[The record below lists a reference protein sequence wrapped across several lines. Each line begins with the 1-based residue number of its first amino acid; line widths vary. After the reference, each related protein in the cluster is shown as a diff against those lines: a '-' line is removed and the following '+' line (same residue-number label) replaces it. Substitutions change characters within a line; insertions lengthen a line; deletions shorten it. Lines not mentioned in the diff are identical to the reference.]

1 VTAPASEVRPEPPAA
16 ADAAL
21 PALGSGAMFDRI
33 ARRYDLC
40 NRVLSLGLDR
50 SWRRRAVRA
59 LQLAPGARPRVL
71 DVATG
76 TGDLAIDIARA
87 CRGAEVIGLDPST
100 GMLEVAVQKIERRGL
115 GRRVMLIA
123 GDAQRLPFGSCELDA
138 AAMAFGIRNVPDRGA
153 ALRELA
159 RVVRPGGRIAVLE
172 LGEPS
177 GEAREGASAIGRLAR
192 RLLGSA
198 ARFHCRRVVPRLGAW
213 LSGAREYAYL
223 QRSVAAFPRADEFAE
238 LMRRSGL
245 QVVDVQQLMFGACT
259 LFVATPSE
267 DA

>member
-1 VTAPASEVRPEPPAA
+1 MKAA
-16 ADAAL
+16 AEL
-21 PALGSGAMFDRI
+21 SGPVLGSGAMFDRI
-33 ARRYDLC
+33 ARRYDFC

-50 SWRRRAVRA
+50 GWRRRAVRA
-59 LQLAPGARPRVL
+59 LQLGERPRVL

-76 TGDLAIDIARA
+76 TGDLAIDIATA
-87 CRGAEVIGLDPST
+87 CPGATVIGLDPSAR
-100 GMLEVAVQKIERRGL
+100 MLDLAAHKVARRGL
-115 GRRVMLIA
+115 AGRVTLVA
-123 GDAQRLPFGSCELDA
+123 GDAQRLPYRSCELDA
-138 AAMAFGIRNVPDRGA
+138 AAIAFGIRNVPDRGA

-177 GEAREGASAIGRLAR
+177 SEAGAGAPLIGRLAYGA
-192 RLLGSA
+192 LGAA
-198 ARFHCRRVVPRLGAW
+198 ARFHTRLVVPRLGAL

-223 QRSVAAFPRADEFAE
+223 QRSIAAFPPAAEFAA

-245 QVVDVQQLMFGACT
+245 QVVDVRSLTFGACT
-259 LFVATPSE
+259 LFVATPAE